1 MQPSSAPTRV
11 ALHGDAYYREPHT
24 VFAALTADGP
34 VHPVDFPAVH
44 AWLVTGYSAAID
56 ALTDD
61 RLGKDHS
68 RGNANWRARASVMS
82 EPQHSRLQ
90 AHLLH
95 QDPPRH
101 TVMRALVTGAFTARR
116 SESQRNRIAR
126 HVHDLI
132 DALPASG
139 TVDLVQAFAGRL
151 PLLVLADAIGLPP
164 GLVER
169 FDPAW
174 GGVVAPVGPDDPRR
188 PRYEE
193 LLRGLESYIADV
205 MAHFSDG
212 AGDRECL
219 LAGLVE
225 AHESGVI
232 DLDELRSMIF
242 QLLAA
247 GQDPVTNQLALSVL
261 TLLHT
266 PGLLDELRAHP
277 DRIAEAT
284 EELLRHGSAF
294 VLTTWRFFD
303 RDTEFGGHE
312 VPAGDSVIVSLMAA
326 NRDPAQFECPHE
338 ARLDRVPNPHLAF
351 GHGAHYCPAASL
363 ARVELQEAL
372 GAVVSRLDGLRL
384 ACAEEDLEYF
394 HAPLARGIRSL
405 PVGYDRVLG

>member
-1 MQPSSAPTRV
+1 MRPSVTPPRV
-11 ALHGDAYYREPHT
+11 PRHGDAYYRAPHT
-24 VFAALTADGP
+24 VFDELTAAGP

-44 AWLVTGYSAAID
+44 AWLVTGYDAAVA
-56 ALTDD
+56 ALTDE

-68 RGNANWRARASVMS
+68 RGNANWRARASVMA

-116 SESQRNRIAR
+116 SEQQRPSIAR
-126 HVHDLI
+126 HVRALI
-132 DALPASG
+132 DGLPASG
-139 TVDLVQAFAGRL
+139 TVDLVARFAAKL
-151 PLLVLADAIGLPP
+151 PLLALADAIGLPP
-164 GLVER
+164 HHVDR

-193 LLRGLESYIADV
+193 LLRGLEGFIADV
-205 MAHFSDG
+205 MDHFADG
-212 AGDRECL
+212 GGDPECL
-219 LAGLVE
+219 LARLVAAE
-225 AHESGVI
+225 QAGEI
-232 DLDELRSMIF
+232 DRDELRSMIF

-261 TLLHT
+261 ALLQH
-266 PGLLDELRAHP
+266 PDQLADLRAHP
-277 DRIAEAT
+277 DRIATAV
-284 EELLRHGSAF
+284 EELLRRESAF

-303 RDTEFGGHE
+303 RDTEYGGHT

-326 NRDPAQFECPHE
+326 NRDPARFACPH
-338 ARLDRVPNPHLAF
+338 AVDLQRSPNPHLAF
-351 GHGAHYCPAASL
+351 GHGAHYCPAAAL
-363 ARVELQEAL
+363 ARIELQEAL
-372 GAVVSRLDGLRL
+372 TALVSRLDGLRL
-384 ACAEEDLEYF
+384 ACTVDDLEYF

-405 PVGYDRVLG
+405 PVTYDGVRA